1 MNGMDKV
8 KTKKDK
14 KEWDRE
20 KERTFV
26 RLIFVI
32 KKNVKSH
39 KYFPKFFLSFMK
51 NNDIGTDGI
60 SERIFMMET
69 CSKLAHR
76 PLKTRI

>member
-1 MNGMDKV
+1 MVWDKV
-8 KTKKDK
+8 KTKKNK

-26 RLIFVI
+26 HLIFVI
-32 KKNVKSH
+32 KKNVKSQ

-60 SERIFMMET
+60 SEMTKT